1 MNAQP
6 RTERFS
12 LLRLFLVN
20 QGLCIFLALLFG
32 AFAWARPT
40 MLYASSLITIFKALS
55 ILVLMIIGVT
65 WIIATGQLD
74 VSFVGSAAV
83 ANMLAAWLVQHGY
96 GWALGISCGLMVGAA
111 IGCVNGYLIGYF
123 GLSSLIV
130 TIATGAVAMSV
141 AEGIGAGSSL
151 GIYSPGW
158 MEQLVSTN
166 IGVVPIVAIGAGAV
180 CFLGWYCQEKLLWG
194 HYIYAQELNYEA
206 VVEAGINVKRLNLL
220 LFVFSSVMASVAGIL
235 LAAALSSGNAGI
247 MSPYLV
253 DGLTAIFLGSMAIR
267 KGQPNILGTIVGSG
281 ILAVLNS
288 GSGPMGWTDY
298 QQSIIKGALLLIGIF
313 LLVRFGTQRVS
324 EVVEA

>member
-12 LLRLFLVN
+12 LLRLFFVN
-20 QGLCIFLALLFG
+20 QGLCIFLALLFV

-40 MLYASSLITIFKALS
+40 MIYASTLVTILKSIS
-55 ILVLMIIGVT
+55 ILVLMTIGVT

-74 VSFVGSAAV
+74 ISFVGSAAV
-83 ANMLAAWLVQHGY
+83 ANMLAAWLVLNGY
-96 GWALGISCGLMVGAA
+96 GWGLGIACGLIAGAA

-130 TIATGAVAMSV
+130 TIATGAVSMSV
-141 AEGIGAGSSL
+141 AEGIGAGASL
-151 GIYSPGW
+151 GMNSAGW
-158 MEQLVSTN
+158 MGELVSAT
-166 IGVVPIVAIGAGAV
+166 IGVVPIIAIGVGAA
-180 CFLGWYCQEKLLWG
+180 CFLGWYSQEKLLWG
-194 HYIYAQELNYEA
+194 HYIYAQELNYVA

-235 LAAALSSGNAGI
+235 LTAALSSGNAGI
-247 MSPYLV
+247 MWPYMV

-288 GSGPMGWTDY
+288 GSGLMGWTDY

-313 LLVRFGTQRVS
+313 LLVRFGTERVS